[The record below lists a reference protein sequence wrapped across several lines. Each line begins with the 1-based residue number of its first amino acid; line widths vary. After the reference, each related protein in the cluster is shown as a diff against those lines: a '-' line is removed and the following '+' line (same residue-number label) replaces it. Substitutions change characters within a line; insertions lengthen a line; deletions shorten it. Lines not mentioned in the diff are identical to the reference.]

1 MKVSQLARL
10 ALLIALVAA
19 ATLALRIPMP
29 ATEGY
34 INLGDALIIAGAL
47 LSGGRVGGLAGGLGS
62 ALADLYGGYTHWAP
76 FTLVI
81 KGCEGLLIGWLG
93 TRPGADRAWVLRAGI
108 AAAGMV
114 WMVLGYLV
122 VEFYLYGP
130 GPALLSLWGNTLQGA
145 ASLVCGLPLAAAL
158 QRRLKPL
165 GAPPSKTA

>member
-1 MKVSQLARL
+1 MPVRQLARL
-10 ALLIALVAA
+10 ALLTALVAA

-29 ATEGY
+29 ATQGY

-47 LSGGRVGGLAGGLGS
+47 LSGGQVGGLAGGLGS

-93 TRPGADRAWVLRAGI
+93 QKRGWLFRTGV
-108 AAAGMV
+108 AALGMV

-122 VEFYLYGP
+122 VEFFFYGP
-130 GPALLSLWGNTLQGA
+130 GPALLSLWGNVLQGA
-145 ASLVCGLPLAAAL
+145 ASLVCGLPLAGAL
-158 QRRLKPL
+158 QRRLK
-165 GAPPSKTA
+165 TA

>member
-1 MKVSQLARL
+1 MRVSQLARL

-29 ATEGY
+29 ATQGY
-34 INLGDALIIAGAL
+34 LNLGDALIIAGAL

-81 KGCEGLLIGWLG
+81 KGGEGLLIGWLG
-93 TRPGADRAWVLRAGI
+93 NRPGARRGWLLRMGI
-108 AAAGMV
+108 AAAGMA
-114 WMVLGYLV
+114 WMVLGYFV
-122 VEFYLYGP
+122 VELKFYGP
-130 GPALLSLWGNTLQGA
+130 GPALLSLWGNALQGA

-158 QRRLKPL
+158 QRRLKS
-165 GAPPSKTA
+165 A

>member
-1 MKVSQLARL
+1 MPVRQLARL
-10 ALLIALVAA
+10 ALLTALVAA
-19 ATLALRIPMP
+19 TTLALKIPMP
-29 ATEGY
+29 ATQGY

-93 TRPGADRAWVLRAGI
+93 NRPGIRQRWLLRGGI
-108 AAAGMV
+108 AALGMV
-114 WMVLGYLV
+114 WMVLGYFA
-122 VEFYLYGP
+122 VEFFLYGP
-130 GPALLSLWGNTLQGA
+130 GPAWGSLWGNILQGA

-158 QRRLKPL
+158 ERRLKS
-165 GAPPSKTA
+165 A